1 MAPNATPRLMML
13 AAAPRKV
20 GAAQTVPEMADG
32 INAYFAVN
40 KLVGYEP
47 LPRELRTSELKK
59 VVLKAMK
66 DTRRGVQGFDVTVCV
81 VTSDD
86 GEERYY
92 VLGAHAAPPLHAAAD
107 AAPLHTA
114 AAAPRS
120 HAAAR
125 AQRARRCR
133 SPCAVLWAP
142 CRPPRRSPC
151 RPRRRPRRCS
161 LAPRARWRR
170 ARPRRRQTCT
180 ARARARLGAGCGE
193 GARGGDGTPLRLCD

>member
-86 GEERYY
+86 GSPGENAIRSARP
-92 VLGAHAAPPLHAAAD
+92 GSA
-107 AAPLHTA
+107 TA
-114 AAAPRS
+114 ASSGRAAITESMSAASATVVASGPFSLMPS
-120 HAAAR
+120 HE
-125 AQRARRCR
+125 
-133 SPCAVLWAP
+133 S
-142 CRPPRRSPC
+142 
-151 RPRRRPRRCS
+151 
-161 LAPRARWRR
+161 
-170 ARPRRRQTCT
+170 
-180 ARARARLGAGCGE
+180 
-193 GARGGDGTPLRLCD
+193 TPMP